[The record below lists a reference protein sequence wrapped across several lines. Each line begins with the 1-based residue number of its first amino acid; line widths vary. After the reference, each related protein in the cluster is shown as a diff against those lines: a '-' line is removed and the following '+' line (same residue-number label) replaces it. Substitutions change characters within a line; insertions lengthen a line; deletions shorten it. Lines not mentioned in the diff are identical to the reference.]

1 MTCADFGV
9 VQIRAGVE
17 DIMYRAECQ
26 GCTRGWRSCTEVVGT
41 WRKKRRKTAVGKT
54 RRILRRFLYAK
65 KVSCLPSAGRWLI
78 LFYHVG
84 CGVSV
89 LRQLSCVRCGGR
101 GLYVCMN
108 ERGGFLM
115 EAAPFAVRL
124 CCQSFFMRAVA
135 WYATSSDYSTMLMPR
150 LLNVVLS
157 MPMYVRIC

>member
-1 MTCADFGV
+1 MLC
-9 VQIRAGVE
+9 
-17 DIMYRAECQ
+17 IMLNIKDVREGGGAVRKEW
-26 GCTRGWRSCTEVVGT
+26 GRGGKNAVKLPSV
-41 WRKKRRKTAVGKT
+41 RRG
-54 RRILRRFLYAK
+54 RILRRFFYVK
-65 KVSCLPSAGRWLI
+65 KVSCLPFAGRWLI